1 MAAYT
6 TIDDPSAFFKC
17 HLYSGN
23 GSTNAQTFADTDTD
37 MQPDMV
43 WIKSRS
49 DGFSHMLYDAVRG
62 VQKHIKPDSEAA
74 EATDANSLTAFG
86 SDGFTVGT
94 NSDLNNSGDTYVAW
108 CWKESATAGF
118 DILSYSGTG
127 SARTQ
132 AHSLSAKP
140 NWIIVKKTSA
150 SGGSWFVYLT
160 GGIPA
165 TNYVKLNETG
175 ATSASSSM
183 WNNTEPTSSVFSL
196 GTSSDV
202 NGDGVTY
209 VAYLWRSVQGFSKF
223 GTYVGNG
230 NADGPMVYTGFS
242 PAYVVVKNAGGDEAW
257 NVWNNKTPGYN
268 VANKNLQPNSTVAE
282 QTSSAGVKEIDFL
295 SNGFKIRGSNTELNQ
310 SGNTHIYMA
319 FAEAPFVNSNGVPC
333 TAR

>member
-6 TIDDPSAFFKC
+6 AIDDPESYFQTELWGGTDGSHQINF
-17 HLYSGN
+17 SG
-23 GSTNAQTFADTDTD
+23 TND
-37 MQPDMV
+37 MQPDFV
-43 WIKSRS
+43 WIKER
-49 DGFSHMLYDAVRG
+49 GTNSHWLFDSVRG
-62 VQKHIKPDSEAA
+62 VQKYLHSNNENA
-74 EATDANSLTAFG
+74 EATDSNSLTAFG
-86 SDGFTVGT
+86 SDSFTIGSQGAINAGGVNFIGW
-94 NSDLNNSGDTYVAW
+94 S
-108 CWKESATAGF
+108 WKESATAGF

-160 GGIPA
+160 GGVPA
-165 TNYVKLNETG
+165 TNYMKLNETG

-223 GTYVGNG
+223 GSFIGNG

-242 PAYVVVKNAGGDEAW
+242 PAYVVVKNSGGSEAW

-268 VANKNLQPNSTVAE
+268 VANKNLQPNSTAAE

-319 FAEAPFVNSNGVPC
+319 FAEAPLVNSNGVPC